1 MRENLWTGLPAMRN
15 LTSEGQ
21 AKIAEIAQRHGA
33 STDGVLTMLD
43 ALQRGGGTM
52 AQFSHP
58 DFGGSGQWMRGGMT
72 MVSDLFNNALKAK
85 VDGVCN
91 DLSYLLGGD
100 LNLFQEPAQGSGVRS
115 FGSSGSF
122 GNYGSWWPSEFGQP
136 NSSGGQND
144 IRYAYFGHVN
154 RLAVDMGGTVTIYD
168 TGDHVISG
176 VSQQQGNGWT
186 LTFSSQYG
194 TVPVGSLR
202 VVSGNGAQTAPQTAP
217 HRSRPEPAP
226 FQPQVRSSR
235 QDTSLTAD
243 GLSGTTWKFGPSTGD
258 SSTRITLSPDGGI
271 GGDYDP
277 KARFW
282 SAENGA
288 LIFYDAEGRPT
299 VRFTDAG
306 HDQSGATIT
315 GTDPASGGTT
325 WVLRS
330 PDAPAAASAGSP
342 PAQSSLPIPVDLP
355 PDNGARGRLRP
366 VPRHPP
372 LLSRRRDRGGRPTE
386 TRWRIDGDTV
396 VLLHGS
402 GRPTARFD
410 TFQFQRGRWTLNG
423 TLQSDPGVTMVLR
436 QA

>member
-1 MRENLWTGLPAMRN
+1 MRN

-21 AKIAEIAQRHGA
+21 AKIAEIAQRHGV

-100 LNLFQEPAQGSGVRS
+100 LSWFQEPVQNSTFS
-115 FGSSGSF
+115 SSSSGSF
-122 GNYGSWWPSEFGQP
+122 GSYGSWWPQELGQP

-144 IRYAYFGHVN
+144 IRYAYFGHAN
-154 RLAVDMGGTVTIYD
+154 RLAVDMGGTVTVYD

-186 LTFSSQYG
+186 LTFTSQYG
-194 TVPVGSLR
+194 TVPVSSLR
-202 VVSGNGAQTAPQTAP
+202 VVGGTGAQVNSQANPQVNP
-217 HRSRPEPAP
+217 QPEPAP
-226 FQPQVRSSR
+226 IQSPAPVQSQASFQQAEPSNPIS
-235 QDTSLTAD
+235 AAPD
-243 GLSGTTWKFGPSTGD
+243 GLAGTTWVFGPAEGG
-258 SSTRITLSPDGGI
+258 SSVRITLSPEGGI
-271 GGDYDP
+271 SGDADP

-282 SAENGA
+282 SVENGI
-288 LIFYDAEGRPT
+288 LTFYDADGRPT
-299 VRFTDAG
+299 VRFSDAG
-306 HDQSGATIT
+306 RERSGATFT
-315 GTDPASGGTT
+315 GADAASGTA

-330 PDAPAAASAGSP
+330 PDAPSAAPAASASAPG
-342 PAQSSLPIPVDLP
+342 SLPIPVDLSAGP
-355 PDNGARGRLRP
+355 WTLEDGGGETLATLRLTPDGGIE
-366 VPRHPP
+366 
-372 LLSRRRDRGGRPTE
+372 GGRPTE
-386 TRWRIDGDTV
+386 TRWRIDGDAV

-410 TFQFQRGRWTLNG
+410 IFQFQRGRWTLTG
-423 TLQSDPGVTMVLR
+423 TLQSNTGVTMVLR

>member
-1 MRENLWTGLPAMRN
+1 MLAMRN

-21 AKIAEIAQRHGA
+21 AKIAEIAQRYGV

-72 MVSDLFNNALKAK
+72 MVSDLFNNALKSR
-85 VDGVCN
+85 VDGICN
-91 DLSYLLGGD
+91 ELSNLLAGDLSW
-100 LNLFQEPAQGSGVRS
+100 FQESQPAQTSTFS
-115 FGSSGSF
+115 SSGSF
-122 GNYGSWWPSEFGQP
+122 GGYGSWWPAELGQP

-144 IRYAYFGHVN
+144 VRYAYFGHAN
-154 RLAVDMGGTVTIYD
+154 RLAVDNADTVTVYD

-194 TVPVGSLR
+194 TVPVSSLR
-202 VVSGNGAQTAPQTAP
+202 VVSGDVPKPDSAPQP
-217 HRSRPEPAP
+217 VPQPAP
-226 FQPQVRSSR
+226 VQSQAWVQPPAPSQSL
-235 QDTSLTAD
+235 SLTQDA
-243 GLSGTTWKFGPSTGD
+243 LAGTTWLFGRADD
-258 SSTRITLSPDGGI
+258 SAAARITLSPEGGI
-271 GGDYDP
+271 TGDADP
-277 KARFW
+277 RARFW

-288 LIFYDAEGRPT
+288 LTFYDADGRPS
-299 VRFTDAG
+299 VRFTGAG
-306 HDQSGATIT
+306 QEQSGSVIT
-315 GTDPASGGTT
+315 GTDPGPNGGA

-330 PDAPAAASAGSP
+330 PDAPA
-342 PAQSSLPIPVDLP
+342 PAPSNRAPAPDALPIPVNLSAGQWALEDGSGETLATLRLLP
-355 PDNGARGRLRP
+355 DGGIE
-366 VPRHPP
+366 
-372 LLSRRRDRGGRPTE
+372 GGRPTE
-386 TRWRIDGDTV
+386 TRWRIDGDVV

-410 TFQFQRGRWTLNG
+410 TFQFQRGRWSLNG
-423 TLQSDPGVTMVLR
+423 TLQSDAGVTMVLR

>member
-1 MRENLWTGLPAMRN
+1 MRN

-21 AKIAEIAQRHGA
+21 AKIAEIAQRHGV

-100 LNLFQEPAQGSGVRS
+100 LSWFQEPVQNSS
-115 FGSSGSF
+115 FSSSGSF
-122 GNYGSWWPSEFGQP
+122 GNYGSWWPPELGQP

-202 VVSGNGAQTAPQTAP
+202 VVSGNGAQVTPQQP
-217 HRSRPEPAP
+217 EPIPEPAP
-226 FQPQVRSSR
+226 FQAAN
-235 QDTSLTAD
+235 TSLTAD
-243 GLSGTTWKFGPSTGD
+243 ALSNTTWKFGSANGG
-258 SSTRITLSPDGGI
+258 SAARITLSPDGGI
-271 GGDYDP
+271 GGDFDP

-288 LIFYDAEGRPT
+288 LTFYDAEGRPT

-306 HDQSGATIT
+306 Q
-315 GTDPASGGTT
+315 
-325 WVLRS
+325 
-330 PDAPAAASAGSP
+330 
-342 PAQSSLPIPVDLP
+342 
-355 PDNGARGRLRP
+355 
-366 VPRHPP
+366 
-372 LLSRRRDRGGRPTE
+372 
-386 TRWRIDGDTV
+386 
-396 VLLHGS
+396 
-402 GRPTARFD
+402 
-410 TFQFQRGRWTLNG
+410 
-423 TLQSDPGVTMVLR
+423 
-436 QA
+436 